1 MRDEEAAAT
10 GQASRLW
17 TSTSR
22 SGLCVYLSDDVFYQ
36 VSPEALEKPD
46 KPFIHDVN
54 ATALKRLQTMKL
66 ISNDTIYAV
75 VEPDGFE
82 PTTSCL
88 QSTRSTN

>member
-1 MRDEEAAAT
+1 MRKPPQPDK
-10 GQASRLW
+10 QAGFGRQHHALDFVSICQ
-17 TSTSR
+17 TMSSIR
-22 SGLCVYLSDDVFYQ
+22 SVLK
-36 VSPEALEKPD
+36 ALEKPD

-54 ATALKRLQTMKL
+54 ATALRRLQTMKL